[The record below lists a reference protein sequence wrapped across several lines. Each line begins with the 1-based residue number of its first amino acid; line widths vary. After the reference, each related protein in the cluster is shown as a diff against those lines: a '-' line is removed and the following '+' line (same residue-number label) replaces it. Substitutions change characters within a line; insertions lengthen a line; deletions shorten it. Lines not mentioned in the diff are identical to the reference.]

1 MGFKREQNIHEAIY
15 KLSGQYTFDPLFSRA
30 NFVLT
35 LYICICNIMLNGA
48 GVSGNETKQSS

>member
-1 MGFKREQNIHEAIY
+1 MGFKREQNIHETIY
-15 KLSGQYTFDPLFSRA
+15 KLSGQYTFDPFSRE